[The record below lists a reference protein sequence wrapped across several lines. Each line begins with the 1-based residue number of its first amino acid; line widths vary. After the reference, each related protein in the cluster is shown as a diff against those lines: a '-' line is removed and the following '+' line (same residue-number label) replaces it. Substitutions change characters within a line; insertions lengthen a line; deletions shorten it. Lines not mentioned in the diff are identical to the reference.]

1 MLKASDLEPPKQIL
15 AHGWWTSSGA
25 KMSKSTGESVDPLEL
40 VDEYGADIF
49 RFFVMREMKVGQDA
63 EFSLERFES
72 RYRADLGND
81 LGNLVSRLLHMC
93 KNYFDSIV
101 PEQQIEELPETKLRE
116 KWEESKKQSL
126 MHFDE
131 FQFSQGLEQVSEF
144 IRAINKYAD
153 ERLPWKLAKSSEDK
167 DQKDLQTCISTMVE
181 ALRLANSLLVA
192 VMPEIHAKIN
202 DRLSLEA
209 TKLWET
215 DLNWDNRLN
224 GQQLKEKI
232 ILFPRK

>member
-1 MLKASDLEPPKQIL
+1 
-15 AHGWWTSSGA
+15 
-25 KMSKSTGESVDPLEL
+25 
-40 VDEYGADIF
+40 
-49 RFFVMREMKVGQDA
+49 
-63 EFSLERFES
+63 
-72 RYRADLGND
+72 
-81 LGNLVSRLLHMC
+81 
-93 KNYFDSIV
+93 
-101 PEQQIEELPETKLRE
+101 
-116 KWEESKKQSL
+116 

-202 DRLSLEA
+202 DRLSLEP